1 MLPQS
6 ADIAGPVAKKA
17 ANPAA
22 TADGR
27 LYFKI
32 YLRPRQWGSGS
43 TLQPATL
50 FLKGDFST
58 PDPRRRI
65 SYRPDL
71 FAHTAL

>member
-6 ADIAGPVAKKA
+6 ADIAGLAARKA

-22 TADGR
+22 IAEAR

-32 YLRPRQWGSGS
+32 YLRPANGVSAS

-58 PDPRRRI
+58 PDPW
-65 SYRPDL
+65 
-71 FAHTAL
+71 